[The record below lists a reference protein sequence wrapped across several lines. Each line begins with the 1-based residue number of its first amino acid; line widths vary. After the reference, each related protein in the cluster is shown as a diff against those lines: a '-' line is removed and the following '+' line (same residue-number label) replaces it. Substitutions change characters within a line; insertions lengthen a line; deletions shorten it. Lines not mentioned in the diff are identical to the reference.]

1 MMEQQTQQQYDK
13 RIEESVHRIGSL
25 AMQAM
30 LFEVAATPKPGLV
43 DRNNS
48 GAHRD
53 MDYFTFMA
61 SAAAIGGTMEKMAR
75 AGFLFAENADDGEG
89 KSLEKLLPELKKI
102 GLEGEKKMF
111 AATGGVNT
119 HKGMI
124 FSLGLLCGSAGYL
137 EGMRLRK
144 AETAGTSAAADT
156 AGTAEADEAVN
167 TDDAAAAGENV
178 CGPMTADIVCGTA
191 ARIIAG
197 VCRRELAATAKQPGK
212 VVEPDKGGQPG
223 RGEEPGKEGQPGG
236 NVQPSKGEQ
245 VYLRHGITGAR
256 GEAESGFA
264 TVRRWSL
271 PVYRELRKEGREI
284 NTSLVQALLYL
295 IAHNTDTN
303 IVARHDPETLV
314 FAQERSQQALA
325 LGGMLTEEGREDVRR
340 MDAEFIDRWIS
351 PGGSADLVAL
361 THFLYEIEKG

>member
-1 MMEQQTQQQYDK
+1 MKQHTHGQRDK
-13 RIEESVHRIGSL
+13 RIEEAIHRIGSL

-53 MDYFTFMA
+53 MDFFTFMA
-61 SAAAIGGTMEKMAR
+61 SAAAIGGTMEEMAR
-75 AGFLFAENADDGEG
+75 AGFLFAGNADDGEG
-89 KSLEKLLPELKKI
+89 GSLENLLPELKEI

-137 EGMRLRK
+137 EGMRYRQGESLCTPIA
-144 AETAGTSAAADT
+144 AET
-156 AGTAEADEAVN
+156 
-167 TDDAAAAGENV
+167 V
-178 CGPMTADIVCGTA
+178 CETA

-197 VCRRELAATAKQPGK
+197 VCRRELAETAEQPGK
-212 VVEPDKGGQPG
+212 GDQPVN
-223 RGEEPGKEGQPGG
+223 GE
-236 NVQPSKGEQ
+236 QPSKGEQ
-245 VYLRHGITGAR
+245 VYQKHGITGAR

-271 PVYRELRKEGREI
+271 PIYRELRKEGRDI
-284 NTSLVQALLYL
+284 NTSLVQVLLHL
-295 IAHNTDTN
+295 IAHNKDTN
-303 IVARHDPETLV
+303 IVARHDPETLAY
-314 FAQERSQQALA
+314 AQERAAQALA
-325 LGGMLTEEGREDVRR
+325 LGGMLAEKGRADVGR
-340 MDAEFIDRWIS
+340 MDGEFIDRWIS

-361 THFLYEIEKG
+361 THFLYEMETCR

>member
-1 MMEQQTQQQYDK
+1 MEQHTRGQRDK
-13 RIEESVHRIGSL
+13 RIEEAIHRIGSL

-61 SAAAIGGTMEKMAR
+61 SASAIGGTMEKMAR
-75 AGFLFAENADDGEG
+75 AGFLFAENADDGEDR
-89 KSLEKLLPELKKI
+89 SLEKLLPELKEI

-144 AETAGTSAAADT
+144 AKMSGALVETNAADSH
-156 AGTAEADEAVN
+156 
-167 TDDAAAAGENV
+167 AAGETV
-178 CGPMTADIVCGTA
+178 CSPMTADTVCETA

-197 VCRRELAATAKQPGK
+197 VCGRELAVTA
-212 VVEPDKGGQPG
+212 GQPT
-223 RGEEPGKEGQPGG
+223 
-236 NVQPSKGEQ
+236 KGEQ
-245 VYLRHGITGAR
+245 VYQKHGITGAR

-271 PVYRELRKEGREI
+271 PVYRELRKEGRDI
-284 NTSLVQALLYL
+284 NAALVQVLLHL

-303 IVARHDPETLV
+303 IIARHDPETLA
-314 FAQERSQQALA
+314 FAQSRAQQALA
-325 LGGMLTEEGREDVRR
+325 LGGMLTEEGRADVWR

-361 THFLYEIEKG
+361 THFLYELENNR